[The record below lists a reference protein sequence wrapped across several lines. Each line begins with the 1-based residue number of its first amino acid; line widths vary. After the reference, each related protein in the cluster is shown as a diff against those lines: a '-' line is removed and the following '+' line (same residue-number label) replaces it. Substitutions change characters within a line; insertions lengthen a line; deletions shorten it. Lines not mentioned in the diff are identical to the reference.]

1 MTVYDTPR
9 AALDAAA
16 THYGS
21 QTAMAEAL
29 GVTPQAVS
37 LWFAKGHAP
46 LERARYISDAT
57 GIPAIQLVDPRIA
70 QITVVS

>member
-37 LWFAKGHAP
+37 LWFSKGHVP
-46 LERARYISDAT
+46 VERAAYISEAT
-57 GIPAIQLVDPRIA
+57 GIPALQLVDPRIA
-70 QITVVS
+70 RLAVVS

>member
-1 MTVYDTPR
+1 MKTYPTPKD
-9 AALDAAA
+9 ALDAAA

-37 LWFAKGHAP
+37 LWFSRGHVP
-46 LERARYISDAT
+46 RGRARHISDAT
-57 GIPAIQLVDPRIA
+57 GIPALELVDLRIA
-70 QITVVS
+70 DLARG